1 MPDRET
7 IVDYLQNHEQ
17 AAEKYRDERDLLL
30 EQRDTL
36 FMELSDL
43 KLRHAE
49 VVAEECRFCDER
61 IKTVDR
67 LDAQVVTLSDA
78 LCITLVDNLR
88 LRQLVEEEGS

>member
-1 MPDRET
+1 MPD
-7 IVDYLQNHEQ
+7 DLQFLEQ
-17 AAEKYRDERDLLL
+17 TAEKYRDERDLLL

-49 VVAEECRFCDER
+49 VVAEECGFCDER

-67 LDAQVVTLSDA
+67 LDAQVMVLSDA
-78 LCITLVDNLR
+78 LCLTLADNMR
-88 LRQLVEEEGS
+88 IRKLVEEADR

>member
-49 VVAEECRFCDER
+49 VVAEGCGFCDER

-67 LDAQVVTLSDA
+67 LDAQVMVLSDA

-88 LRQLVEEEGS
+88 LRQLAEEADG